1 VLRSVGSST
10 RSLTIFDHALFDLDG
25 TIADSSLSI
34 TRSLH
39 YAFTHEG
46 FECPP
51 IEQLHS
57 IIGPP
62 FEIGLP
68 RIGIPVHDVPR
79 VIARYRE
86 RYEDIGIAE
95 TEIFDGIHDL
105 LSSLVARGVTLALA
119 TAKPEETAARIV
131 EHLGVDVHLT
141 VVAGATYSQ
150 ERRGKSAVIT
160 HALEQLGGVDR
171 SRTVMIGDREDDV
184 VGGHQN
190 GLRTIGV
197 LWGFGDR
204 DELST
209 AGAWSLANVP
219 HDVLRACSGPLD
231 SAPGG
236 EPTLST

>member
-1 VLRSVGSST
+1 VL
-10 RSLTIFDHALFDLDG
+10 FDHALFDLDG

-68 RIGIPVHDVPR
+68 RLGIPADDVPR

-95 TEIFDGIHDL
+95 TEIFAGIHDL
-105 LSSLVARGVTLALA
+105 LLALVAEGVTLALA
-119 TAKPEETAARIV
+119 TAKPEDSARRIV
-131 EHLGVDVHLT
+131 EHLGVDGHLT

-160 HALEQLGGVDR
+160 HALHQLGVVEPQ
-171 SRTVMIGDREDDV
+171 RTVMIGDREDDV
-184 VGGHQN
+184 IGAHQN
-190 GLRTIGV
+190 GLRAIGV

-204 DELST
+204 NELES
-209 AGAWSLANVP
+209 AGAWKLADTP
-219 HDVLRACSGPLD
+219 TDIFTTCS
-231 SAPGG
+231 
-236 EPTLST
+236 TLSP